1 MVEDFLIWFW
11 RRYRPAEGWLSLILL
26 LGAVLCLAAS
36 VVAVEW
42 VPEVGVVAF
51 TGIAGFLLGVIV
63 AKRPLRPLAAWSLLL
78 AYGLVSAVAYLGQL
92 TPSLFTLL
100 RGEGALYFRR
110 QSFLL
115 VDRISGWIVAVAAGE
130 STQETIVFA
139 LILGLLAW
147 LLAAYA
153 AWSTYRHRRPLVAV
167 TPIGLALALNSF
179 YSAGE
184 APAYLVAFYIGFTAL
199 LAAAMHFANM
209 EQRWLHEE
217 IDYSREIR
225 VELLAAAGGAALML
239 LSLSLI
245 LPGIRFTDLA
255 NAFRQTEAVQQAEGA
270 MERAFAGVRQPVRE
284 AVPVSAGSGGV
295 LPRDFLIG
303 NAPTLYETVVMTA
316 TAQPQ
321 SPAATHW
328 RAASYDVYTGR
339 GWGISEERQ
348 EPFSPEETIS
358 LPAVQAQTLFTQT
371 VQWQRGNAQT
381 RYTIGLP
388 LQFDQEVTVFWR
400 GLEDFSRVQGNGSHY
415 TATSRLSTARPSEL
429 RQARLQD
436 VPPALA
442 SRYTQ
447 LPQSTPE
454 RIADLAREIT
464 ASQPTPFDQAR
475 ALETFLRQYP
485 YTLEV
490 PSPPARRD
498 PVDYFLFDL
507 QRGYCDYYA
516 SAMVVMAR
524 ALGLPARLA
533 IGYLAQPP
541 GEDGVQVIYEIN
553 AHAWVEV
560 YFAGYGWIEFEPTA
574 AFPTS
579 AALAEAPEE
588 ASPGLAT
595 APAPET
601 PLPRPGRR
609 LSAWWAVPLILLVAG
624 LWIWW
629 HRRASRPPAQ
639 RGVLW
644 AYGSLL
650 HRARRLGQPTPPSQT
665 PVEFRSSFLQRLA
678 IWEGHH
684 RLASLV
690 DGVRPAVE
698 LLTDRFMARQY
709 RRRPDLEEEHNREAR
724 QAWQRIS
731 ARLRLLS
738 YLKKLLD
745 FRE

>member
-1 MVEDFLIWFW
+1 MVEDFLVWFW
-11 RRYRPAEGWLSLILL
+11 RRYRPAEGWLSLFLL
-26 LGAVLCLAAS
+26 LGAIICLAAS

-42 VPEVGVVAF
+42 VPEVGVVTF
-51 TGIAGFLLGVIV
+51 TSITGFFLGLLV
-63 AKRPLRPLAAWSLLL
+63 AKRPLRPLAAWPLLL
-78 AYGLVSAVAYLGQL
+78 AYGLVGTVAYLGRL
-92 TPSLFTLL
+92 FPPVFTLL
-100 RGEGALYFRR
+100 RGQGALYFRR
-110 QSFLL
+110 QWFLR
-115 VDRISGWIVAVAAGE
+115 VDRISGWIVAVTAGE

-139 LILGLLAW
+139 LLLGLLAW

-153 AWSTYRHRRPLVAV
+153 AWSTYRRHRPLVAL

-179 YSAGE
+179 YSAAE

-209 EQRWLHEE
+209 ERRWLQEG

-225 VELLAAAGGAALML
+225 VELLAAAGGAALIL
-239 LSLSLI
+239 LSVSLI

-255 NAFRQTEAVQQAEGA
+255 NAFRQTEPVQQAEGA

-316 TAQPQ
+316 TLKPQ

-348 EPFSPEETIS
+348 EPFSPGENVP
-358 LPAVQAQTLFTQT
+358 LPAIQSQALFTQT
-371 VQWQRGNAQT
+371 VQWQRGNAQA
-381 RYTIGLP
+381 RYTIGFP
-388 LQFDQEVTVFWR
+388 LRFNQEVTVFWR
-400 GLEDFSRVQGNGSHY
+400 GLEDFSRVQGSGTFY
-415 TATSRLSTARPSEL
+415 TATSRLSSAGASDL
-429 RQARLQD
+429 RQARLPA

-447 LPQSTPE
+447 LPESTPE

-464 ASQPTPFDQAR
+464 ASRATPFDQAR
-475 ALETFLRQYP
+475 ALESFLRQYP

-541 GEDGVQVIYEIN
+541 GDDGVQVIYEIN
-553 AHAWVEV
+553 AHAWTEI

-574 AFPTS
+574 AFPTP

-609 LSAWWAVPLILLVAG
+609 VSPWWALPLILLVAG

-629 HRRASRPPAQ
+629 HRRASRPPAR

-650 HRARRLGQPTPPSQT
+650 QRARRLGQPTPPSQT
-665 PVEFRSSFLQRLA
+665 PAEFRSSFLQRLDV
-678 IWEGHH
+678 WEDH
-684 RLASLV
+684 RRLRSLV

-698 LLTDRFMARQY
+698 LLSDRFMARQY
-709 RRRPDLEEEHNREAR
+709 RQRTVSDEDDREAR
-724 QAWQRIS
+724 QAWQRVS
-731 ARLRLLS
+731 TRLRLLS

-745 FRE
+745 FWE